1 MYNHYTNHA
10 NISSQTI
17 IRSKIMHSL
26 KIGSGVNNDML
37 INKVYF
43 IRVRSD
49 ITKIIH
55 TYQNN
60 LQEKQKMA
68 VLLVILGILFLLGTN
83 S

>member
-1 MYNHYTNHA
+1 
-10 NISSQTI
+10 
-17 IRSKIMHSL
+17 MHSL